1 MGRWVLACAA
11 VLGLSGCLEPEDPLY
26 PRRDTD
32 PPEVSATEPT
42 AGVTIARTGEL
53 RITFS
58 ERMDERT
65 LRPGIAVFAG
75 REEVALGLTVPPG
88 REGEED
94 VERGDEPYTVTASAA
109 EGSFEPNT
117 SYTLVLRT
125 SLTDFEG
132 NALVDEVRVPFRTG
146 P

>member
-1 MGRWVLACAA
+1 MGRWLLACVG
-11 VLGLSGCLEPEDPLY
+11 VLGLAGCLEPEDPLY

-32 PPEVSATEPT
+32 PPEVSATEPA
-42 AGVTIARTGEL
+42 AGVTIGRTAEL

-88 REGEED
+88 REGE
-94 VERGDEPYTVTASAA
+94 VR
-109 EGSFEPNT
+109 
-117 SYTLVLRT
+117 
-125 SLTDFEG
+125 
-132 NALVDEVRVPFRTG
+132 EVRQTGRRRVPRPGNGGMCG
-146 P
+146 PLRHFHAPRSVRGGRAAR